1 MGKCQSGVTRSIST
15 LVLAVL
21 AGTVTSVSLTA
32 SAGESIYLL
41 TDQSISSSGSSS
53 QNYTFESIGTVPGA
67 RRLAVPENGD
77 HILTL
82 AADGSVW
89 IWSGGHGSAGE
100 HPVRGAWT
108 EVKGLGNVTAIAA
121 GTLHSAALKPD
132 GTVWTWGANQQ
143 GQLGEGTLAERAAP
157 GVVPGL
163 NNVTM
168 ISAGWAFT
176 LAVRADGTVWTWG
189 SNWNDIAPGEG
200 RRIITEPFQVQGL
213 TGIEAVAVYRNRG
226 YAKDNQGRFWV
237 WGSSDRRENGAITEL
252 NVTDVAQ
259 LAARVTRQLGDNGQT
274 PSLQSEWQASLVRV
288 TGSTIQVIQKDAEN
302 HFAFDGTV
310 TDVDWGWAVAMI
322 TAPPAT
328 ESASSNIIGRP
339 LTGAAGN
346 AKDNASQVAQVAAAR
361 IIRPL
366 TIGATAVGKLSASQ
380 THGLVANANGTAC
393 GMGRNEYGELGDGTA
408 VDRWTPAQMTMETG
422 LTSVSKVATGWYHS
436 VALKSD
442 GTIWTWGY
450 NGYGALGDGT
460 TTDKVTPFPGGG
472 SLTGIVDVAAG
483 QYHSAALRNDGTVW
497 AWGYNAYGQLGDG
510 TTTGKT
516 TPVQVILLSGVIQI
530 AAGEYHTMAL
540 KSDGTVWAWGYNGYG
555 QLGNGSTTSASS
567 PVQVTG
573 LTGVTRIAA
582 GTYFSMALKSD
593 GTVWTWGYNGYG
605 NLGDGGTTSTSS
617 IVTVSGLTNVIDI
630 AAGDYHALAVRS
642 DGSVWA
648 WGYNAYGQL
657 GNGTTVNQST
667 AVQVSQPTGFA
678 NLTGVAAGSYFS
690 VALKNDGTLW
700 TWGHNDYGQLGNG
713 TTTDNSIPSQSSA
726 CTGLPPLNSTTAS
739 PWSARLSASQTH
751 SVAIKPDGSVWGWG
765 LNEYGELGDGTT
777 ITHFLPVAS
786 VMTGATQI
794 STGWYHTLA
803 VRSDRTA
810 WAWGYNGYGN
820 LGDGTNTNRPTPVQV
835 QLLTGVIGVA
845 AGQYHSVAVKSD
857 GTVWG
862 WGYNGYGELGDGT
875 TTERTSPVQAI
886 LLTGAIQ
893 VAAGSNHSLALKSDG
908 TVWAWGYNG
917 NGELGD
923 GTTASKTSA
932 VQVKGLN
939 NVIWITAG
947 EDYSM
952 ALRSDGTV
960 WTWGY
965 NGYGALGDGSTA
977 YSTTIV
983 RASGLTNVIAIAA
996 GQYHSLAVKSD
1007 GTVWASGYNAYGE
1020 LGDTTTTNESAP
1032 VQTTQA
1038 SGMTGAVAAAAGNYF
1053 SLALAFNTTNATA
1066 TVWGWG
1072 HNDQG
1077 QFGDGGTTDSTIPV
1091 VGNFTFTTAQ
1101 PPPGLQ
1107 FVPVTPCRFADTRNP
1122 NGPFGGPAITG
1133 GTSRSFTIPSSSCGI
1148 PSTAAAYSI
1157 NVTVVPRATL
1167 GYLTLWP
1174 TGQPQP
1180 LASTLNSPDGR
1191 VKANAAIVPAGT
1203 SGAIS
1208 LFVTDTTDVILDING
1223 YFVPTPSPTT
1233 LTFYPLP
1240 PCRIADT
1247 RTASGALGGP
1257 SLVGGQARPFP
1268 VLASTCNVPA
1278 TAKAYSLNFTAVPQ
1292 GSLGYI
1298 TTWPTGVSQ
1307 PLVSTL
1313 NANNGQVTANA
1324 AIVPAG
1330 TTGQIDVF
1338 AANNTDLII
1347 DINGYFAPAGAGGL
1361 SLRTLTPCR
1370 VLDTRLPAG
1379 TPPFGGTQSVGVANS
1394 LCAPPGNAQAYV
1406 FSATVV
1412 PSASLGYLTL
1422 WPEGQTQPGVSTLN
1436 ALDGAITSNMAI
1448 VPTANGFIN
1457 TFAANPT
1464 YLILD
1469 ISGYFAQ

>member
-1 MGKCQSGVTRSIST
+1 MGKCRSGVTRSIST
-15 LVLAVL
+15 LVLVVL
-21 AGTVTSVSLTA
+21 AGTITSVSLTA

-41 TDQSISSSGSSS
+41 TNQSISSSGSPSPG
-53 QNYTFESIGTVPGA
+53 YTFESIGTVPGA

-163 NNVTM
+163 TNVTM

-189 SNWNDIAPGEG
+189 SNWNGIAPGEG
-200 RRIITEPFQVQGL
+200 RRILAEPVQVQGL
-213 TGIEAVAVYRNRG
+213 SGIEAVAVYRNRG

-252 NVTDVAQ
+252 SGTDVAQ
-259 LAARVTRQLGDNGQT
+259 LAARVTRQLGDNAQT

-302 HFAFDGTV
+302 HFAFNGTV

-322 TAPPAT
+322 TTPPAA
-328 ESASSNIIGRP
+328 ESASTNSIGHP

-346 AKDNASQVAQVAAAR
+346 AKDNASQVAAAR

-366 TIGATAVGKLSASQ
+366 TIAGTAVGKLVASQ
-380 THGLVANANGTAC
+380 THALVANANGTAC
-393 GMGRNEYGELGDGTA
+393 GMGRNEYGELGDGTT
-408 VDRWTPAQMTMETG
+408 VDRWTPAQMTTETG
-422 LTSVSKVATGWYHS
+422 LTGISKVATGWLHS

-442 GTIWTWGY
+442 GTIWAWGY

-472 SLTGIVDVAAG
+472 SLTGLVDVAAG

-516 TPVQVILLSGVIQI
+516 TPVQVILLSGVIEI
-530 AAGEYHTMAL
+530 AAGENHTMAL

-555 QLGNGSTTSASS
+555 QLGNGTTTSASS
-567 PVQVTG
+567 PVQVSG

-605 NLGDGGTTSTSS
+605 NLGDGGTTSSSS
-617 IVTVSGLTNVIDI
+617 IVTVSGLTNAIDI
-630 AAGDYHALAVRS
+630 AAGDYHALAVKS

-690 VALKNDGTLW
+690 IALKNDGTLW
-700 TWGHNDYGQLGNG
+700 TWGHNDYGQLGIG
-713 TTTDNSIPSQSSA
+713 TTNDNSIPAQSSA
-726 CTGLPPLNSTTAS
+726 CTGLPTSTTTAS
-739 PWSARLSASQTH
+739 PWSARLSAGQTH
-751 SVAIKPDGSVWGWG
+751 TVAIKPDGSVWGWG

-777 ITHFLPVAS
+777 ITHFTPVAS
-786 VMTGATQI
+786 VITGATQI

-803 VRSDRTA
+803 LKTDRSV

-820 LGDGTNTNRPTPVQV
+820 LGDGTTSDRVTPVPV
-835 QLLTGVIGVA
+835 EFLTGVISVA
-845 AGQYHSVAVKSD
+845 AGQYHSLAVKSD

-862 WGYNGYGELGDGT
+862 WGYNGYGNLGDGT
-875 TTERTSPVQAI
+875 TNERNAPVQAI

-893 VAAGSNHSLALKSDG
+893 VAAGQYHSLALKSDG

-917 NGELGD
+917 YGNLGD
-923 GTTASKTSA
+923 GTTTSRSSA
-932 VQVKGLN
+932 VQVRGLN
-939 NVIWITAG
+939 NVIAIAAG
-947 EDYSM
+947 VDYSM

-960 WTWGY
+960 WAWGS
-965 NGYGALGDGSTA
+965 NGYGNLGEGSTT
-977 YSTTIV
+977 YRPTIV
-983 RASGLTNVIAIAA
+983 RASGLDHVVAIAA
-996 GQYHSLAVKSD
+996 GQLHSLAVKSD
-1007 GTVWASGYNAYGE
+1007 GTVWAWGYNNYGE
-1020 LGDTTTTNESAP
+1020 IGDTTSTNRSVP

-1038 SGMTGAVAAAAGNYF
+1038 SGLTGALAATAGIYY
-1053 SLALAFNTTNATA
+1053 SLALKNDGTI
-1066 TVWGWG
+1066 WGWG
-1072 HNDQG
+1072 HNDVG
-1077 QFGDGGTTDSTIPV
+1077 QFGNSGTSDSTIPV
-1091 VGNFTFTTAQ
+1091 SGPGGFVIPPISPPTA
-1101 PPPGLQ
+1101 LH
-1107 FVPVTPCRFADTRNP
+1107 FVPVTPCRIADTRNAT
-1122 NGPFGGPAITG
+1122 GPFGGPSITG
-1133 GTSRSFTIPSSSCGI
+1133 GTSRSFTIPSSACGI

-1157 NVTVVPRATL
+1157 NVTVVPHTTL

-1174 TGQPQP
+1174 TGQALP
-1180 LASTLNSPDGR
+1180 LASTLNSLDGR

-1208 LFVTDTTDVILDING
+1208 VYVTDTTDVILDING
-1223 YFVPTPSPTT
+1223 YFVSTPGPTT
-1233 LTFYPLP
+1233 LSFYPLP

-1247 RTASGALGGP
+1247 RSTTGALGGP
-1257 SLVGGQARPFP
+1257 SLAGGASRSFP
-1268 VLASTCNVPA
+1268 ILSSTCNVPA
-1278 TAKAYSLNFTAVPQ
+1278 TAQAYSLNFTAVPQ
-1292 GSLGYI
+1292 GTLGYV
-1298 TTWPTGVSQ
+1298 TTWPAGHSQ

-1313 NANNGQVTANA
+1313 NAGGGQVTANA

-1330 TTGQIDVF
+1330 TSGQIDVF
-1338 AANNTDLII
+1338 ATNNTDLFI
-1347 DINGYFAPAGAGGL
+1347 DINGYFAPSGVGGL
-1361 SLRTLTPCR
+1361 SLYTLTPCR
-1370 VLDTRLPAG
+1370 VLDTRFPSG
-1379 TPPFGGTQSVGVANS
+1379 TPPLGGTQSVSVAGS

-1412 PSASLGYLTL
+1412 PSGLLGYLTL
-1422 WPEGQTQPGVSTLN
+1422 WPQGQTQPVVSTLN
-1436 ALDGAITSNMAI
+1436 ALDGAVTSNMAL

-1457 TFAANPT
+1457 TYAANAT

-1469 ISGYFAQ
+1469 LSGYFAQ